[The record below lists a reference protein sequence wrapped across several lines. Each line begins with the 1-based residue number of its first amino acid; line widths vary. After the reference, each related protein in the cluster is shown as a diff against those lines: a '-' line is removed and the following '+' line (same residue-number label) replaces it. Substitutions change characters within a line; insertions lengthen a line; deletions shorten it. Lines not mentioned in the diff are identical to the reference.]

1 MTEENK
7 TKEEEVIAQLDTFD
21 ELPDCAAQTQNQAL
35 LGGEDFGGYRSL
47 LAGDLL
53 HRSVDCSLS

>member
-21 ELPDCAAQTQNQAL
+21 ELPDAPPK
-35 LGGEDFGGYRSL
+35 R
-47 LAGDLL
+47 
-53 HRSVDCSLS
+53 